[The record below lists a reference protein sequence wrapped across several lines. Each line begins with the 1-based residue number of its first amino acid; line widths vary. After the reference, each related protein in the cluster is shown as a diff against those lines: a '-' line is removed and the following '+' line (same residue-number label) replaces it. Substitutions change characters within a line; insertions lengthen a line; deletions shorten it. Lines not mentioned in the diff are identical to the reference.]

1 MAGFVALVVLFGLLV
16 DLLLG
21 VGPFAT
27 ATAAVLGVLAAALA
41 FQRSDAVVL
50 AVSRGR
56 PADAATSAR
65 LHNLVE
71 GLCISAG
78 LPKPR
83 LFVVDDPAP
92 NAFAVGRDPHHASVA
107 VTTGLLERLDRVELE
122 GVLAHE
128 LSRIKAHDTL
138 VATLAVTLVCWAPL
152 LAGLAVRT
160 GTGGGRGRGD
170 QVDGSGRGPSAA
182 LRGAAAAV
190 LLLPAPVVARV
201 LRVLVDREREAV
213 ADAAAAALTRYPPG
227 LASGLDTLR
236 SDAAGVEAALLA
248 TDHLWIA
255 DPSPVAEASSARDA
269 RLARLFDTHVP
280 LDDRVE
286 ALREL

>member
-1 MAGFVALVVLFGLLV
+1 MPLGVLL

-27 ATAAVLGVLAAALA
+27 VAAAVLGVLAAAA
-41 FQRSDAVVL
+41 AHRRSDAVAL
-50 AVSRGR
+50 AVSRAR
-56 PADAATSAR
+56 PADQATSAR
-65 LHNLVE
+65 LHNLVD
-71 GLCISAG
+71 GLCTSAG

-92 NAFAVGRDPHHASVA
+92 NALATGRDPHHASVA

-128 LSRIKAHDTL
+128 LSRVKAHDTH
-138 VATLAVTLVCWAPL
+138 VSTLAVTLVCWAPL
-152 LAGLAVRT
+152 LAGLVSRGGRGSLRAEGV
-160 GTGGGRGRGD
+160 GGGGGRPTGG
-170 QVDGSGRGPSAA
+170 
-182 LRGAAAAV
+182 LRGGLAAA
-190 LLLPAPVVARV
+190 LLLPAPLVAKV

-227 LASGLDTLR
+227 LASGLETLR
-236 SDAAGVEAALLA
+236 ADGAAVEGALLA
-248 TDHLWIA
+248 TAHLWLA
-255 DPSPVAEASSARDA
+255 DPLATAAATDRER
-269 RLARLFDTHVP
+269 RLARLFDTHAP
-280 LDDRVE
+280 LGDRVE